1 MNKDMKKIKINGE
14 IYLFKYLK
22 GQEYDEGR
30 RVWLYKDEYG
40 NMLELLVSKLKEII
54 KKYPDAEIH
63 PRVKQFVIDYP
74 HSSEDV
80 ITHRL
85 GRVLNELLE
94 KGYE

>member
-1 MNKDMKKIKINGE
+1 MTNELKEIKINGE
-14 IYLFKYLK
+14 SYLFKYLK

-40 NMLELLVSKLKEII
+40 NMLELLVAKLREII
-54 KKYPDAEIH
+54 TKYPDVEIH
-63 PRVKQFVIDYP
+63 PRVKEFIEEYP
-74 HSSEDV
+74 NSNENV